1 MASAVQSH
9 QLSPSPAATDSK
21 RAKGGGRLGQ
31 ERGRETLWWWG
42 AVQGHSNLV
51 QGHSNLGAVQGHSNL
66 VGLLELAAGI
76 SGIIVG
82 MVQGEQTASEYR
94 GCCN

>member
-1 MASAVQSH
+1 MASAVQAH
-9 QLSPSPAATDSK
+9 QLSPSPAATHSK

-31 ERGRETLWWWG
+31 ERGGETLWWG
-42 AVQGHSNLV
+42 ALQGQSNLV
-51 QGHSNLGAVQGHSNL
+51 GL
-66 VGLLELAAGI
+66 GLLELAAGH

-82 MVQGEQTASEYR
+82 MVQGERTASEYR